1 MVSHHINHMEKLM
14 NRTETT
20 LYAIGN
26 ASLAC
31 AVLFVCWGSEG
42 WVFNAGILYAG
53 MMFGS
58 LITEA
63 LNYKGE

>member
-1 MVSHHINHMEKLM
+1 MVYPLNNHMEKAM

-20 LYAIGN
+20 LYAVGN
-26 ASLAC
+26 ATLAS
-31 AVLFVCWGSEG
+31 AVLFACWGSEG

>member
-1 MVSHHINHMEKLM
+1 M

-53 MMFGS
+53 AVFGS
-58 LITEA
+58 LVTEA

>member
-1 MVSHHINHMEKLM
+1 MEKLM

-63 LNYKGE
+63 LNHKGEEA

>member
-1 MVSHHINHMEKLM
+1 M

-26 ASLAC
+26 ASLAS
-31 AVLFVCWGSEG
+31 AVLFACWNREG
-42 WVFNAGILYAG
+42 WVFQAGILYAG
-53 MMFGS
+53 AVFGS
-58 LITEA
+58 LVTEA

>member
-1 MVSHHINHMEKLM
+1 M

-26 ASLAC
+26 ASLAS
-31 AVLFVCWGSEG
+31 AVLFACWNREG
-42 WVFNAGILYAG
+42 WVFQAGILYAG
-53 MMFGS
+53 AMFGS

-63 LNYKGE
+63 LNHKGEEA